1 MRPPATLSGSEGS
14 GTRDLSF
21 RREAKVMLNWNKGV
35 NVIVSEAKQSRP
47 MSDIAWAQRCSQWH
61 PSYQDSQG
69 GYSLD
74 KGGYYEH

>member
-1 MRPPATLSGSEGS
+1 
-14 GTRDLSF
+14 
-21 RREAKVMLNWNKGV
+21 MLNWNKGV